1 MSRVA
6 GVLVLLVLLAA
17 GALYAGSPI
26 LVFQQ
31 LQAAA
36 RAGDKDRLEALVDF
50 PAVRENLKKQV
61 DSHVTKLA
69 RTASGVGYP
78 VAMILGRIGAALGDK
93 SVDRLV
99 TPESISAMVNL
110 GEARHGRHHHAAE
123 ADAGAAK
130 DGPPADAGETGRIVT
145 HYAYLTPDR
154 FRVSVAPASQPDVA
168 VGLIMDRQGLFSWRV
183 QEIELP
189 D

>member
-6 GVLVLLVLLAA
+6 GVLVLLVLLAG
-17 GALYAGSPI
+17 GALYAGSP
-26 LVFQQ
+26 LLAFQQ

-78 VAMILGRIGAALGDK
+78 VAMILGKIGAALGDK
-93 SVDRLV
+93 TVDRLI

-110 GEARHGRHHHAAE
+110 GEGRHSHRHRPA
-123 ADAGAAK
+123 
-130 DGPPADAGETGRIVT
+130 PADSTVAARKPGRGARQST
-145 HYAYLTPDR
+145 R
-154 FRVSVAPASQPDVA
+154 FGRLLRCPWL
-168 VGLIMDRQGLFSWRV
+168 G
-183 QEIELP
+183 
-189 D
+189 